1 MNKFVHLIIICLLIQ
16 INSQAQIPGL
26 TQFTTN
32 NGLASNTV
40 YDTTQD
46 SDGFM
51 WFATD
56 YGVSKFDGL
65 TFKNFTISDGLP
77 GNEILSFFKD
87 SKDRIWMIAFNG
99 SIGYIKNGKLFN
111 NLNTPYLSKLKF
123 QSFISDIFE
132 DSKGQ
137 LWFCK
142 GANNIKVLKSDLSIK
157 EFHFKNKYKSKQ
169 FPIITEDLNNDIKI
183 IAYNKRG
190 LKSSIISQPENTVDS
205 LLIWNDFNPK
215 KFNSTTKNKIYKNLG
230 GFIRNKNYT
239 VEKISSYYNENL
251 NYFLTNIYNIDDDYW
266 VTNLNNGVLIFNKSN
281 NYSSPKL
288 ILKNVLTTRAF
299 EDLENNIWV
308 GSKSNGVYLFPNIH
322 INGFQ
327 FEDKNKNDLH
337 SISIFNDQI
346 VVGNEKGEL
355 ILLNKKSLETTK
367 TFKLDFRPNRIRK
380 LKIKDQNLYILSD
393 FNLHKLSSDYKIKR
407 IKNMF
412 NSELFNTQIKN
423 FKDLTFDN
431 THIITANASGIAK
444 INLNTNVPEQIW
456 NKRTSAILNVDKNN
470 LWIGTTSGL
479 YNYNG
484 TSTSQLNLC
493 YQLDNSII
501 YALQNSKHGLL
512 IGSNSYGIG
521 VLKDNKC
528 SLITKDD
535 GLLSNYIKSI
545 SIDDQN
551 NIWLSTNFGL
561 NCLSLTDDNKIK
573 FIKSYTTSD
582 GLYSNDVRASIVND
596 NKVYVAT
603 SKGLNIIDLSQ
614 EVTSISTP
622 NVHITEVLLN
632 NKEIDK
638 TDGQTFN
645 NQLNNAQF
653 NFSGI
658 SFKSLGNITFQYRL
672 KGLETEWISTKTNT
686 VRYSALPPNNYT
698 FELKAISKNKLVSAP
713 ALFSFIIKPPFF
725 KTWWFIAGCFLIL
738 IAIIAL
744 IFYLRSLKVIRKQ
757 KTKEQILNL
766 RYQALNA
773 QMNPHFINNLL
784 VNINGLADKGEI
796 NEVKG
801 SLDKF
806 AELVNLILKSTK
818 SNLITLK
825 EELEMASLYLE
836 LQKLR
841 FNKKITY
848 SINTDSFSQQ
858 ELESIFV
865 PPMILQPIIENSFKH
880 GFKSGDKTNEII
892 VNLNIKN
899 NEFLICE
906 ITDNGKGIQ
915 HKNIELNSTSS
926 GISFS
931 NINERL
937 QLINESDH
945 HEEFVLI
952 SNITDEF
959 NTLVGLKVTL
969 KIPLIS
975 F

>member
-1 MNKFVHLIIICLLIQ
+1 MNRFVHLLIICLLIQ

-32 NGLASNTV
+32 NGLSSNTV

-65 TFKNFTISDGLP
+65 TFKNFTIADGLP
-77 GNEILSFFKD
+77 GNEILSFYKD
-87 SKDRIWMIAFNG
+87 SQDRIWMVAFNG
-99 SIGYIKNGKLFN
+99 SIGFIKKGKLYN
-111 NLNTPYLSKLKF
+111 RHNTPFLSELKF
-123 QSFISDIFE
+123 TSFISDIFE

-137 LWFCK
+137 IWFCK
-142 GANNIKVLKSDLSIK
+142 NPNTISVLKNDLTVKKFKFKSTSKYKQYSIIVEDLDNNLKVL
-157 EFHFKNKYKSKQ
+157 
-169 FPIITEDLNNDIKI
+169 T
-183 IAYNKRG
+183 YNKKG
-190 LKSSIISQPENTVDS
+190 ASVSIISQDNSEIVS
-205 LLIWNDFNPK
+205 LSEWK
-215 KFNSTTKNKIYKNLG
+215 YFNSKNFNSKSLNKVYNNLG
-230 GFIRNKNYT
+230 AFIRDHNNDLKNISNYFNKDQ
-239 VEKISSYYNENL
+239 
-251 NYFLTNIYNIDDDYW
+251 NYFLTKIYNIDDDYW
-266 VTNLNNGVLIFNKSN
+266 VTNLDEGTLIFDKSN
-281 NYSSPKL
+281 NYISPKL
-288 ILKNVLTTRAF
+288 ILKNVRTNRAY
-299 EDLENNIWV
+299 EDFENNIWV
-308 GSKSNGVYLFPNIH
+308 GSQSNGVYLFPNIH
-322 INGFQ
+322 INGIQ

-346 VVGNEKGEL
+346 VIGNEKSEI
-355 ILLNKKSLETTK
+355 ILLDKKSLEVTSS
-367 TFKLDFRPNRIRK
+367 FKLDSNPKRIRQ
-380 LKIKDQNLYILSD
+380 LKVRDKELYILSD
-393 FNLHKLSSDYKIKR
+393 FNLHKLTSNYKVKR

-412 NSELFNTQIKN
+412 NSALYYTDLKN
-423 FKDLTFDN
+423 FKDLTFN
-431 THIITANASGIAK
+431 NKSIFTANANGISK
-444 INLNTNVPEQIW
+444 INTESNVPEKIW
-456 NKRTSAILNVDKNN
+456 DSRASAILSTNENN
-470 LWIGTTSGL
+470 LWFGTTSGL
-479 YNYNG
+479 YFNNG
-484 TSTSQLNLC
+484 TSTTQVNLC
-493 YQLDNSII
+493 DKLDNSII
-501 YALQNSKHGLL
+501 YALKDSENGLL
-512 IGSNSYGIG
+512 IGSNSFGIG
-521 VLKDNKC
+521 VLNNDKC
-528 SLITKDD
+528 TLISKKD

-545 SIDDQN
+545 SIDNQG

-561 NCLSLTDDNKIK
+561 NCITLSSSNKIQT
-573 FIKSYTTSD
+573 IKSYTTSD
-582 GLYSNDVRASIVND
+582 GLYSNDVRASIVKD

-603 SKGLNIIDLSQ
+603 SDGLNIIDLSK
-614 EVTSISTP
+614 EVSSISTP
-622 NVHITEVLLN
+622 NVHITEVLIN
-632 NKEIDK
+632 NKEIEK
-638 TDGQTFN
+638 TSGQTFN
-645 NQLNNAQF
+645 NQFNNAQI

-672 KGLETEWISTKTNT
+672 KGLETDWITTKTNT
-686 VRYSALPPNNYT
+686 VRYSALPPNHYT
-698 FELKAISKNKLVSAP
+698 FELKAISKNQLVSSP

-725 KTWWFIAGCFLIL
+725 KTWWFLTGCVLVL

-744 IFYLRSLKVIRKQ
+744 IFYLRSLKTIRKQ
-757 KTKEQILNL
+757 KTREQILNL

-825 EELEMASLYLE
+825 DELEMASLYLE

-848 SINTDSFSQQ
+848 SIKTESFTQE

-880 GFKSGDKTNEII
+880 GFKAGDKTNEII
-892 VNLNIKN
+892 VNLKTKH
-899 NEFLICE
+899 NEFLLCE
-906 ITDNGKGIQ
+906 ISDNGKGI
-915 HKNIELNSTSS
+915 HSKNIELKSQGT

-945 HEEFVLI
+945 QEEFVFI